1 MIKNIVFDIGG
12 VLIEY
17 EYSFYAN
24 KISMPQLKE
33 IEKIIV
39 KEPQWR
45 EYLNGKLKVGELVR
59 YLENKYPTRKKE
71 INIWLGKEYQ
81 KEFIFLI
88 EENIKILQELKQM
101 HYNIYLLSNLT
112 KETFEILEEQYQ
124 ITKRVT
130 GAIYSYQE
138 NCSKPDKKIYQ
149 ILLERYQLNP
159 KETLFIDDAK
169 KNVEVAQA
177 LGMIGIQ
184 YQDNLKKE
192 IQKIV

>member
-1 MIKNIVFDIGG
+1 
-12 VLIEY
+12 
-17 EYSFYAN
+17 
-24 KISMPQLKE
+24 MPQLKE

-81 KEFIFLI
+81 KEFIFPI

-124 ITKRVT
+124 ITKWVT

-192 IQKIV
+192 IQKIG